1 MCFNFVA
8 VICPLRISNPVC
20 MMKARLR
27 LASWVGSASMHVC
40 QMCSLVTVPY
50 MLLLAGHT
58 IYTTSFVCTHQV
70 VGQQQASFSFSSQ
83 QHKFLARLGLLL
95 SSPSPRSVPS
105 LLELHHFFLLLPR
118 PHTYRRLSLDR
129 VRAAQA
135 SHRRMRQARTHARVP
150 SSPSLSLPISG
161 PAAAPA
167 PACVRRA
174 ATATSIKDQQ
184 CASSISPSLS
194 AVYSCRPI

>member
-1 MCFNFVA
+1 MPNV
-8 VICPLRISNPVC
+8 
-20 MMKARLR
+20 
-27 LASWVGSASMHVC
+27 
-40 QMCSLVTVPY
+40 
-50 MLLLAGHT
+50 
-58 IYTTSFVCTHQV
+58 
-70 VGQQQASFSFSSQ
+70 FSSDSAKYAAVGWTYNLP
-83 QHKFLARLGLLL
+83 HRLYVHIKWWGSSKFLFLQPTTQVSCEAGSPPLISL
-95 SSPSPRSVPS
+95 SSPRSVPS
-105 LLELHHFFLLLPR
+105 LLELHPTCFFLLLPR

-135 SHRRMRQARTHARVP
+135 SHPRMRQARTHARVP

-167 PACVRRA
+167 CVRRA

-184 CASSISPSLS
+184 CASSMISPSLS